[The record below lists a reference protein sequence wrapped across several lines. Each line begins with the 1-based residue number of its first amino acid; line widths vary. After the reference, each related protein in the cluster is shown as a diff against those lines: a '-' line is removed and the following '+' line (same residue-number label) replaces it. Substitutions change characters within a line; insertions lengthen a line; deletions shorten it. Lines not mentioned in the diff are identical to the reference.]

1 MRTATGDPP
10 AIAFVCAHL
19 CDERLY
25 AAQRAAL
32 AASHDCRI
40 FAFRD
45 EDTLAA
51 MAEGVLAAMP
61 QRFALVGLSLGGYV
75 AFEIVRRAL
84 DRVERLA
91 LLDTTAVADTPV
103 RRAGRLADI
112 ATVEAGGIDALIP
125 ELPGRWLLPAHRQR
139 PDLVAL
145 MASMA
150 RSIGARGQKNQQ
162 LAMLARP
169 DSHADLGAVRVPTLV
184 LCGAGDAVTPLA
196 DHEAIAGCIAGARLV
211 VVPDSGH
218 LSTIEQPAAVTAA
231 LSSWLAE
238 TPTRSP

>member
-1 MRTATGDPP
+1 VSERP
-10 AIAFVCAHL
+10 AIAFACAHL

-25 AAQRAAL
+25 AGQIAAL
-32 AASHDCRI
+32 EASHDCRV

-51 MAEGVLAAMP
+51 MAEAVLAAMP
-61 QRFALVGLSLGGYV
+61 PRFTLVGLSLGGYV

-84 DRVERLA
+84 ARIERLA
-91 LLDTTAVADTPV
+91 LLDTTAATDTPA

-112 ATVEAGGIDALIP
+112 ATVEAGGIEALIP

-139 PDLVAL
+139 ADLLAL

-150 RSIGARGQKNQQ
+150 RSIGAVGQRNQQ
-162 LAMLARP
+162 RAMLGRP
-169 DSHADLGAVRVPTLV
+169 DSHADLAAVRVPTLV
-184 LCGAGDAVTPLA
+184 LCGAGDAVTPPA
-196 DHEAIAGCIAGARLV
+196 DHEAIAARVAGARLV

-218 LSTIEQPAAVTAA
+218 LSTIEQPAAVTEA
-231 LSSWLAE
+231 LSRWLAD
-238 TPTRSP
+238 TATAAGATG

>member
-1 MRTATGDPP
+1 MTERP

-32 AASHDCRI
+32 AASHDCRV

-45 EDTLAA
+45 EDTLEA
-51 MAEGVLAAMP
+51 MAEAVLAAMP
-61 QRFALVGLSLGGYV
+61 PRFALVGLSLGGYV

-84 DRVERLA
+84 ARIERLA
-91 LLDTTAVADTPV
+91 LLDTTAVADTDA

-112 ATVEAGGIDALIP
+112 ATVEAGGIEALIP
-125 ELPGRWLLPAHRQR
+125 QLPGRWLLPAHQQR
-139 PDLVAL
+139 EDLTAL

-150 RSIGARGQKNQQ
+150 RTIGAQGQKNQQ
-162 LAMLARP
+162 RAMLARP
-169 DSHADLGAVRVPTLV
+169 DSHADLATIRVPTLV

-196 DHEAIAGCIAGARLV
+196 DHEAMAARMAGARLV

-218 LSTIEQPAAVTAA
+218 LSAIEQPAAVTAA
-231 LSSWLAE
+231 LSAWLAE
-238 TPTRSP
+238 PPTRSP

>member
-1 MRTATGDPP
+1 MTERP

-25 AAQRAAL
+25 AVQRAAL
-32 AASHDCRI
+32 DASHDCRI

-45 EDTLAA
+45 EDTLGA
-51 MAEGVLAAMP
+51 MAEAVLAAMP
-61 QRFALVGLSLGGYV
+61 PRFALVGLSLGGYV

-84 DRVERLA
+84 ARIERLA
-91 LLDTTAVADTPV
+91 LLDTTAAADTPA

-112 ATVEAGGIDALIP
+112 ATVEAGGIEALIP

-139 PDLVAL
+139 ADLLAL

-150 RSIGARGQKNQQ
+150 RSIGADGQKNQQ
-162 LAMLARP
+162 RAMLGRP
-169 DSHADLGAVRVPTLV
+169 ESLADLAAVRVPTLV
-184 LCGAGDAVTPLA
+184 LCGAGDAVTPPA
-196 DHEAIAGCIAGARLV
+196 DHEAIAARVAGARLV

-218 LSTIEQPAAVTAA
+218 LSTIEQPEAVSRA
-231 LSSWLAE
+231 LVDWLASS
-238 TPTRSP
+238 R

>member
-1 MRTATGDPP
+1 MNERP

-32 AASHDCRI
+32 AARHDCRV

-51 MAEGVLAAMP
+51 MAEAVLAAMP

-91 LLDTTAVADTPV
+91 LLDTTAVADTPA

-112 ATVEAGGIDALIP
+112 ATVEAAGIDALIP

-139 PDLVAL
+139 PELVDL

-162 LAMLARP
+162 LAMLGRP
-169 DSHADLGAVRVPTLV
+169 DSHADLGALRVPTLV
-184 LCGAGDAVTPLA
+184 LCGAGDAVTPPA
-196 DHEAIAGCIAGARLV
+196 DHEAIAARVAGARLV
-211 VVPDSGH
+211 VVAESGH
-218 LSTIEQPAAVTAA
+218 LSTLEQPAAVTAA
-231 LSSWLAE
+231 LSAWLAE